1 MTASVITRTVKL
13 VIKTSLFF
21 ALLSAA
27 TNANPAVSSF
37 DALLQTIK
45 QQTHDELIQ
54 ENARIKKFVNEKK
67 QQKELLSTAQKQ
79 LQTLKKQSKQL
90 NEKIASNEKKLVE
103 TEQALQL
110 KLGDLGELFGAVRQA
125 SGELQADFSRSLV
138 SVQYPQRLAFLNQLA
153 QSKTLPDVQA
163 LEQLWFYMLQEM
175 GETGKTREFSSDV
188 FNSDGSLQSQQVT
201 RIGAYA
207 VIAKGLY
214 LQHDHD
220 TNALHQL
227 QKQPPARYSR
237 TAQNFSDSDES
248 LTVISIDPTH
258 GQLFNLLT
266 LKPTF
271 MQRINQG
278 GVVGYIILVLG
289 AIGLLIALFRFYCLS
304 LVSSKITRQ
313 IENLDQPSKENPLGR
328 IALVYHA
335 YKDEPLN
342 EREIALQE
350 AMIKEAPAIER
361 YNGLIKLLAAVSP
374 LLGLLGTVIGMIIT
388 FQTITLFG
396 TSDPKLMAG
405 GISTALVT
413 TVLGL
418 SVAIPLLF
426 AHTFIV
432 AKSRRILDVIEH
444 QSVGLIAR
452 EK

>member
-1 MTASVITRTVKL
+1 MKITLNTAMKISLSLILFVISMVN
-13 VIKTSLFF
+13 V
-21 ALLSAA
+21 
-27 TNANPAVSSF
+27 NAEPSSF
-37 DALLQTIK
+37 DVLLQSIK
-45 QQTHDELIQ
+45 QQTQAELLQ
-54 ENARIKKFVNEKK
+54 ENVRIKKFAKEK
-67 QQKELLSTAQKQ
+67 QQQKKLLDDAQKR
-79 LQTLKKQSKQL
+79 LLVLKTESKQL
-90 NEKIASNEKKLVE
+90 NKTIEVNEKKLVE
-103 TEQALQL
+103 TEQLLQL

-125 SGELQADFSRSLV
+125 SGELKADFSRSLV
-138 SVQYPQRLAFLNQLA
+138 SVQHPQRLAFLDQLA
-153 QSKTLPDVQA
+153 QSKTLPDVAA

-175 GETGKTREFSSDV
+175 GETGKTRVFSSEV
-188 FNSDGSLQSQQVT
+188 FNRDGSLQSQQVT
-201 RIGAYA
+201 RVGAYA
-207 VIAKGLY
+207 MLANGLY
-214 LQHDHD
+214 LQHDYE

-227 QKQPPARYSR
+227 QKQPPARFSR
-237 TAQNFSDSDES
+237 TAQKFSESDNA
-248 LTVISIDPTH
+248 LAVIAIDPTH
-258 GQLFNLLT
+258 GQLFKLLT
-266 LKPTF
+266 LRPNL

-278 GVVGYIILVLG
+278 GVVGYIILTLG
-289 AIGLLIALFRFYCLS
+289 AVGLLIALFRFYYLN
-304 LVSSKITRQ
+304 LVSSKISRQ
-313 IENLDQPSKENPLGR
+313 IKNIDQPSKENPLGR
-328 IALVYHA
+328 IALVYHK

-432 AKSRRILDVIEH
+432 AKSRTILDVIEH

>member
-1 MTASVITRTVKL
+1 MKAAVKL
-13 VIKTSLFF
+13 VLLFF
-21 ALLSAA
+21 SFSSAS
-27 TNANPAVSSF
+27 ANTSSSSF
-37 DALLQTIK
+37 DELLQTVK
-45 QQTHDELIQ
+45 QQTQNELLK
-54 ENARIKKFVNEKK
+54 ENVRIKKFIKEK
-67 QQKELLSTAQKQ
+67 QQQQELFSAAQKQ
-79 LQTLKKQSKQL
+79 LQVLKKQSKQFS
-90 NEKIASNEKKLVE
+90 ETIDANEKKLAE
-103 TEQALQL
+103 SEQVLKL

-125 SGELQADFSRSLV
+125 SGELKADFSRSLV
-138 SVQYPQRLAFLNQLA
+138 TVQYPQRLAFLDQLA
-153 QSKTLPDVQA
+153 QSKTLPDVKT
-163 LEQLWFYMLQEM
+163 LEQLWFYMLQEI
-175 GETGKTREFSSDV
+175 GETGETRVFSSDV
-188 FNSDGSLQSQQVT
+188 FNNDGLLQSQQVT

-207 VIAKGLY
+207 MLANGLY
-214 LQHDHD
+214 LQHDHK
-220 TNALHQL
+220 TNALHHL
-227 QKQPPARYSR
+227 QKQPPARYSSA
-237 TAQNFSDSDES
+237 AQNFSDSDDS
-248 LTVISIDPTH
+248 LAVITIDPTH

-266 LKPTF
+266 LKPTL
-271 MQRINQG
+271 MQRVNQG
-278 GVVGYIILVLG
+278 GVVGYIILALG
-289 AIGLLIALFRFYCLS
+289 AIGLLIALFRFYCLN
-304 LVSSKITRQ
+304 LVASKINRQ
-313 IENLDQPSKENPLGR
+313 IKNIDQPSDENPLGR
-328 IALVYHA
+328 IALVYHK

>member
-1 MTASVITRTVKL
+1 MKL
-13 VIKTSLFF
+13 ILISLV
-21 ALLSAA
+21 LLMSSTTT
-27 TNANPAVSSF
+27 TNADKFNTSTF
-37 DALLQTIK
+37 DELLQTVK
-45 QQTHDELIQ
+45 QQTRDELAQ
-54 ENARIKKFVNEKK
+54 ENTRIKKFVAEK
-67 QQKELLSTAQKQ
+67 QQQQKLLATAKSQ
-79 LQTLKKQSKQL
+79 LQTLKKQSQQLNDEIENNEKQL
-90 NEKIASNEKKLVE
+90 LATEE
-103 TEQALQL
+103 TLQI
-110 KLGDLGELFGAVRQA
+110 KLGDLGELFGAVRQV
-125 SGELQADFSRSLV
+125 SGELKADFSRSMV
-138 SVQYPQRLAFLNQLA
+138 SVQHPQRLSFLDELA
-153 QSKTLPDVQA
+153 QSKILPDVKA

-175 GETGKTREFSSDV
+175 GETGKTVNFSADV
-188 FNSDGSLQSQQVT
+188 FNTDGSLQQQQVT

-207 VIAKGLY
+207 MLANGLY

-227 QKQPPARYSR
+227 QKQPPARYSQA
-237 TAQNFSDSDES
+237 AQNFAASGDS
-248 LTVISIDPTH
+248 LVAITIDPTH

-266 LKPTF
+266 LKPTL

-278 GVVGYIILVLG
+278 GIVGYIILALG
-289 AIGLLIALFRFYCLS
+289 AIGLLIALFRFFS
-304 LVSSKITRQ
+304 LNLVNTKIKRQ
-313 IENLDQPSKENPLGR
+313 IKNLDKPVDTNPLGR
-328 IALVYHA
+328 IALVYHE
-335 YKDEPLN
+335 YMDQPLN

-361 YNGLIKLLAAVSP
+361 YNGLIKLLAAVTP

-418 SVAIPLLF
+418 SMAIPLLF

-432 AKSRRILDVIEH
+432 AKSRRILDIIEH
-444 QSVGLIAR
+444 QSVGLIAH

>member
-1 MTASVITRTVKL
+1 MKLKLTLALLLSMLLGTTHASNTASIAPV
-13 VIKTSLFF
+13 
-21 ALLSAA
+21 
-27 TNANPAVSSF
+27 SF
-37 DALLQTIK
+37 DDLLKTVK
-45 QQTHDELIQ
+45 QQTRTELVK
-54 ENARIKKFVNEKK
+54 ENARVKRFVADKK
-67 QQKELLSTAQKQ
+67 QQQKLLATAKDELQALKE
-79 LQTLKKQSKQL
+79 QSRQL
-90 NEKIASNEKKLVE
+90 NQQIDTNEKKLVE
-103 TEQALQL
+103 TEHTLQL

-125 SGELQADFSRSLV
+125 SGELQADFSRSMV
-138 SVQYPQRLAFLNQLA
+138 TAQYPQRLKFLEQLA
-153 QSKTLPDVQA
+153 QSKALPDVEE

-175 GETGKTREFSSDV
+175 GETGKTRVFDAEV
-188 FNSDGSLQSQQVT
+188 FNTDGSLQQQQVI

-207 VIAKGLY
+207 MLADGAY
-214 LQHDHD
+214 LRHDHEN
-220 TNALHQL
+220 NALHQL
-227 QKQPPARYSR
+227 QKQPPPRYAQ
-237 TAQNFSDSDES
+237 TANNFAVAEGS
-248 LTVISIDPTH
+248 LAVIAIDPTH
-258 GQLFNLLT
+258 GQLFDLLT

-271 MQRINQG
+271 MQRIHQG
-278 GVVGYIILVLG
+278 GMVGYIILTLG
-289 AIGLLIALFRFYCLS
+289 AIGLLIALFRFFCLS
-304 LVSSKITRQ
+304 RVSAKIARQ
-313 IENLDQPSKENPLGR
+313 IKTLDQPSDKNPLGR
-328 IALVYHA
+328 IALVYQQ
-335 YKDEPLN
+335 YKGEPLT

-432 AKSRRILDVIEH
+432 AKSRKILDLIEH

-452 EK
+452 EKTG

>member
-1 MTASVITRTVKL
+1 MKIKLILAMLTLMLGTAVHASENVREG
-13 VIKTSLFF
+13 
-21 ALLSAA
+21 
-27 TNANPAVSSF
+27 ANTAPASF
-37 DALLQTIK
+37 DELLKTIK
-45 QQTHDELIQ
+45 QQTRAELAK
-54 ENARIKKFVNEKK
+54 ENARVKRFSDDK
-67 QQKELLSTAQKQ
+67 QQQQKLLITAKDE
-79 LQTLKKQSKQL
+79 LQTLKEQTRQL
-90 NEKIASNEKKLVE
+90 NDQIDVNEKQLVE
-103 TEQALQL
+103 TEQTLQL
-110 KLGDLGELFGAVRQA
+110 KLGDLGELFGAVRQV
-125 SGELQADFSRSLV
+125 SGELQADFSRSMV
-138 SVQYPQRLAFLNQLA
+138 TAQYPKRLLFLEQLA
-153 QSKTLPDVQA
+153 QSKALPDVEE

-175 GETGKTREFSSDV
+175 GETGKTRVFDADV
-188 FNSDGSLQSQQVT
+188 FSTDGSLQQQQVI

-207 VIAKGLY
+207 MLANGAY
-214 LQHDHD
+214 LRHDHENN
-220 TNALHQL
+220 TLHQL
-227 QKQPPARYSR
+227 QKQPATRYAQ
-237 TAQNFSDSDES
+237 TANNFAASEGA
-248 LTVISIDPTH
+248 LAVIAIDPTH

-278 GVVGYIILVLG
+278 GIVGYIILSLG
-289 AIGLLIALFRFYCLS
+289 AIGLLIAVFRFFSLS
-304 LVSSKITRQ
+304 LISGKISRQ
-313 IENLDQPSKENPLGR
+313 MKNLDQPSDNNPLGR
-328 IALVYHA
+328 IALIYQE
-335 YKDEPLN
+335 YKGEPLT

-432 AKSRRILDVIEH
+432 AKSRKILDLIEH
-444 QSVGLIAR
+444 QSVGLIVR
-452 EK
+452 EKE